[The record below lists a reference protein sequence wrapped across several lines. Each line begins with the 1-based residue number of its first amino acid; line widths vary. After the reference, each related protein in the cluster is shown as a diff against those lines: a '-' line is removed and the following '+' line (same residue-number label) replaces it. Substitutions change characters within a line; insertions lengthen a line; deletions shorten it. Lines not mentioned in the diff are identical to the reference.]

1 MGRKSVIAIVSVCV
15 LGAALWLAKAYYFP
29 APAPAEM
36 LGAKTYSVAES
47 SLGDLLANEQAR
59 ELLDEFAPGL
69 ADIRQLDV
77 ARPLYLEDLQSFY
90 PDLIDTSTFAKL
102 DEALREIKGSGIE
115 VYNSASTLVGI
126 LLDDPESREILDRN
140 LTGFSSHPQI
150 DQGRGF
156 TLSFMAKFQPE
167 TMTDEVLATID
178 AEFKALAEQRAA
190 SQ

>member
-1 MGRKSVIAIVSVCV
+1 MKRSSTIVVACVFV
-15 LGAALWLAKAYYFP
+15 LGAALLLAKSYFFP

-47 SLGDLLANEQAR
+47 SFADLLANEDAR
-59 ELLDEFAPGL
+59 ELLDEYTPGL
-69 ADIRQLDV
+69 SDIRQLEV
-77 ARPLYLEDLQSFY
+77 AKPLYLEDLQSFY
-90 PDLIDTSTFAKL
+90 PDLIDTGKLAKL
-102 DEALREIKGSGIE
+102 DVALREVKGSGIE

-126 LLDDPESREILDRN
+126 LLDDPEAKEILERH
-140 LTGFSSHPQI
+140 LSGFSSHPQI

-156 TLSFMAKFQPE
+156 TLSFMAKFDRE
-167 TMTDEVLATID
+167 TMTEEILANID